1 MPTSTTVPA
10 TPGIGGGTATG
21 AGGTLGGP
29 DNKLLSF
36 IAFNFVRHARIGD
49 LHQALNNNY
58 SDAICDAAD
67 IDAIF
72 AANRADIKS
81 DTDLMKATRRLLVER
96 VVARQL
102 ELFGWQLE
110 LSRI

>member
-58 SDAICDAAD
+58 SDTICDAGD
-67 IDAIF
+67 IDTIF
-72 AANRADIKS
+72 TANRADVNVHQV
-81 DTDLMKATRRLLVER
+81 DLMQNSNRGLEKEFSLDIPRALRRILY
-96 VVARQL
+96 
-102 ELFGWQLE
+102 GMM
-110 LSRI
+110 